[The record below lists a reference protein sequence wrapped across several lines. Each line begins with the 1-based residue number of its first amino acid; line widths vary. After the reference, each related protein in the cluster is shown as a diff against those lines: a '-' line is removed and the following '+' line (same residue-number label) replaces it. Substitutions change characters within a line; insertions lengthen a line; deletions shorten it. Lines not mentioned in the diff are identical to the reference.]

1 MYYVIGYVLG
11 ILLTSFGLG
20 MYETFNKKNI
30 QIFSNPDEGSVIIFI
45 FSCILWPATIVIS
58 WGIFLVVVFAV
69 WIPKKLHKAY
79 TMYRDRALIRS
90 VKKYQAKQG

>member
-1 MYYVIGYVLG
+1 MYYAIGYVLV

-20 MYETFNKKNI
+20 MYERFNKKNI
-30 QIFSNPDEGSVIIFI
+30 QIFSNPDGGAVVLATFA
-45 FSCILWPATIVIS
+45 CILWPVTIVIS
-58 WGIFLVVVFAV
+58 LAIFLVVGFAV